1 MANQPTDK
9 DKPGAIHKGLA
20 DEIVFEGHPGTKSKH
35 EPKLAGAFKQGI
47 GAALAR
53 LMADPGAEA
62 ESILSQGREH
72 AFQGELAKDFP
83 TSASH
88 RSTGSLPPFPL
99 NWTASAKKPV
109 SPRKRLRS
117 PSESVS
123 NRFSRKNSMR

>member
-53 LMADPGAEA
+53 LMADPE
-62 ESILSQGREH
+62 Q
-72 AFQGELAKDFP
+72 
-83 TSASH
+83 
-88 RSTGSLPPFPL
+88 
-99 NWTASAKKPV
+99 
-109 SPRKRLRS
+109 RL
-117 PSESVS
+117 
-123 NRFSRKNSMR
+123 NRFCRRGVNMHFKVNSPKISRHRQVIARRAHFLPFR